1 MRGGYRP
8 VGSGT
13 VPLAKPR
20 TLTACAGLVLV
31 EALGLLAAA
40 VFYVVEVLVA
50 DEDDLTRALVSA
62 GLALL
67 AAVGLGL
74 VGRALLGGRRWARSP
89 ALVTNLLV
97 VPVAVGL
104 LQGGRW
110 YVGLPLLLLA
120 VAVLALLF
128 HPATNAALDDD

>member
-1 MRGGYRP
+1 
-8 VGSGT
+8 
-13 VPLAKPR
+13 VPDGKPT
-20 TLTACAGLVLV
+20 TLLACAGLVLL

-50 DEDDLTRALVSA
+50 SEDDLTRALVSSGLALVAAA
-62 GLALL
+62 GLALV
-67 AAVGLGL
+67 A
-74 VGRALLGGRRWARSP
+74 RALLAGRRWARSP

-110 YVGLPLLLLA
+110 YVGIPLLALA
-120 VAVLALLF
+120 VGVVVLLF
-128 HPATNAALDDD
+128 HPATSAALADD